1 MHDIAILAKEQR
13 LTMPIME
20 NLMARIIP
28 TGAQSFVKLRQRN
41 LFYVDKTKFI
51 QEWWECEDDVT
62 LITRPRR
69 FGKTLMLD
77 TVNTFFSLTYAG
89 RNDLFEGLEIWNSE
103 KFRILQ
109 WKIPVIFLSFSDIK
123 CKNYK
128 NLCISI
134 NDFLVNIYNYF
145 RTIINFDLLLDT

>member
-1 MHDIAILAKEQR
+1 M
-13 LTMPIME
+13 
-20 NLMARIIP
+20 
-28 TGAQSFVKLRQRN
+28 
-41 LFYVDKTKFI
+41 
-51 QEWWECEDDVT
+51 T

-69 FGKTLMLD
+69 FGKTLTLD

-89 RNDLFEGLEIWNSE
+89 RNDLFEELEIWNSE

-109 WKIPVIFLSFSDIK
+109 GKIPVIFLSFSDIK

>member
-1 MHDIAILAKEQR
+1 
-13 LTMPIME
+13 
-20 NLMARIIP
+20 MARIIP

-109 WKIPVIFLSFSDIK
+109 GKIPVIFLFLILNVKIIK
-123 CKNYK
+123 
-128 NLCISI
+128 
-134 NDFLVNIYNYF
+134 IYVY
-145 RTIINFDLLLDT
+145 R